1 MIRLAAR
8 RGCTVVVAVA
18 GVWRLA
24 AAADPPRPE
33 PPPLAAREAE
43 LLDRFR
49 DLERSFLRLA
59 DLLAATDP
67 RRADALRAAFDR
79 SRDEEVGDRIAAIVA
94 MLEQGQLLKA
104 GASQDDALAEL
115 RGLLALIEAGAAEQR
130 AADTAKQVR
139 AYLGRIAT
147 LIAKQRDLEGSTEAG
162 RDPGQIADRQRATAD
177 EARDLNADVRR
188 FAEQRAGDGG
198 TRTPEGGESPDEEA
212 GGEAARSR
220 RTSERLAAAE
230 QRMRQARERLQEA
243 EARAARAEQERAV
256 EELESAR
263 AELEEILRQMREE
276 EVTRLL
282 VQLETR
288 LRGMLKQERSV
299 VADAERLA
307 AAGTQADRERQL
319 EAARL
324 GREQSAITAE
334 AAKALALL
342 TDDGSAVAM
351 PQALAQVHDDSAQA
365 AGRLARGDA
374 GSETLG
380 LLGELVTGLEE
391 MLAAVEKARTESA
404 EDPAAPGGGQRAA
417 PGEQP
422 LVDKLSE
429 LKMLRTLQV
438 RVNTRTQRLARLLD
452 GGDAAA
458 DSPEQRAALARL
470 AERQRA
476 IERAA
481 HDIVAGLTE

>member
-1 MIRLAAR
+1 MTGPRVPRACFAAFALA
-8 RGCTVVVAVA
+8 TVSPCMVAA
-18 GVWRLA
+18 E
-24 AAADPPRPE
+24 PPRTE
-33 PPPLAAREAE
+33 PPALAAREAE

-49 DLERSFLRLA
+49 ELERSFLRLA

-79 SRDEEVGDRIAAIVA
+79 AREEAVGDRLAAIVA

-104 GASQDDALAEL
+104 NASQEEAIAEF
-115 RGLLALIEAGAAEQR
+115 RGLLAVLEAGAGEQR
-130 AADTAKQVR
+130 AAEAAKQVR
-139 AYLGRIAT
+139 AYLGRIAA
-147 LIAKQRDLEGSTEAG
+147 LIAKQRELEGRTEAG
-162 RDPGQIADRQRATAD
+162 GEPEALVDRQRKTAE
-177 EARDLNADVRR
+177 EARDLGADVKR
-188 FAEQRAGDGG
+188 FAQDLGADGG
-198 TRTPEGGESPDEEA
+198 QPGPAGGETKEEA
-212 GGEAARSR
+212 DGEAARSR
-220 RTSERLAAAE
+220 RTAERLAVAE
-230 QRMRQARERLQEA
+230 QRMLAARDRLEQA
-243 EARAARAEQERAV
+243 EAGAARAEQERAV

-282 VQLETR
+282 VQLEAR
-288 LRGMLKQERSV
+288 LRGMLKQERV
-299 VADAERLA
+299 VLADTERLA
-307 AAGTQADRERQL
+307 AAPGQPDRERQL
-319 EAARL
+319 ETARL
-324 GREQSAITAE
+324 GRDQSAITVE

-342 TDDGSAVAM
+342 ADDGSAVAM

-365 AGRLARGDA
+365 AARLGRGDA
-374 GSETLG
+374 GGDTLG
-380 LLGELVTGLEE
+380 LLGDIVTGLEE
-391 MLAAVEKARTESA
+391 MLAAVEKARA
-404 EDPAAPGGGQRAA
+404 DQPDADAPPGGGQQAA
-417 PGEQP
+417 AGEQP

-458 DSPEQRAALARL
+458 DRPEQRAALARL

-481 HDIVAGLTE
+481 RNIVAGLSE

>member
-1 MIRLAAR
+1 MINAAACR
-8 RGCTVVVAVA
+8 RCTLVVVAA
-18 GVWRLA
+18 AVWRLA
-24 AAADPPRPE
+24 AAAE
-33 PPPLAAREAE
+33 PPPRSEPPALAAREAE

-67 RRADALRAAFDR
+67 RRADALKAAFDR

-104 GASQDDALAEL
+104 GASQDEALAEF
-115 RGLLALIEAGAAEQR
+115 RGLLALLEAGATEQR

-147 LIAKQRDLEGSTEAG
+147 LIVKQRELEGTTEAG
-162 RDPGQIADRQRATAD
+162 GDPREVADRQRATAD

-188 FAEQRAGDGG
+188 FAEQLAGDGHAAAA
-198 TRTPEGGESPDEEA
+198 EKSDAADDEA
-212 GGEAARSR
+212 DGEAARSR

-243 EARAARAEQERAV
+243 EAGAARAEQERAV

-288 LRGMLKQERSV
+288 LRSMLKQERSV
-299 VADAERLA
+299 TADAERLA
-307 AAGTQADRERQL
+307 AAAGQADRERLL

-324 GREQSAITAE
+324 AREQSAITAE
-334 AAKALALL
+334 AAKAVALL
-342 TDDGSAVAM
+342 IDDGSAVAM

-365 AGRLARGDA
+365 AARLARGDV
-374 GSETLG
+374 GSETLA
-380 LLGELVTGLEE
+380 LLGELVVGLEE
-391 MLAAVEKARTESA
+391 MLAAVEKARTEPP
-404 EDPAAPGGGQRAA
+404 EDAAAPGGGQRAA
-417 PGEQP
+417 AGEQP

-429 LKMLRTLQV
+429 LKTPRTLQV
-438 RVNTRTQRLARLLD
+438 RVNARTQRLARLLD
-452 GGDAAA
+452 DDAAA

-476 IERAA
+476 VERAA